1 MAWEKVVAGENG
13 GLILCFAL
21 RSFYLGFIFRSR
33 DDALHMYN
41 YMDDKIRVSAIGMLC
56 PYLEFTDHTFLRN
69 KQNKTK
75 PAVFRSFRSDVFY
88 ASFIYS
94 VYER

>member
-56 PYLEFTDHTFLRN
+56 PYLKFTIPFFETN
-69 KQNKTK
+69 SKQNKT
-75 PAVFRSFRSDVFY
+75 RSVPIFQV
-88 ASFIYS
+88 
-94 VYER
+94 